1 MFRSACALAW
11 KPFFSSWFARA
22 RFSRSSSSLTTS
34 SRTNPVTQ
42 SFLDRLVESL
52 PRARIVLL
60 ASYRPDYQHRWGS
73 KSYYAQL
80 RLDPLPDE
88 SVTTMLDA
96 LVGAD
101 ARLLSLKQLLIA
113 RTEGNPFFIEECIR
127 TLVRDRSAWRAAR
140 RLSP

>member
-1 MFRSACALAW
+1 MEALFQLLVRESQVQ
-11 KPFFSSWFARA
+11 PLLVVFDDLQSHDS
-22 RFSRSSSSLTTS
+22 
-34 SRTNPVTQ
+34 VTQ
-42 SFLDRLVESL
+42 SFLDGLVESL

-113 RTEGNPFFIEECIR
+113 RTEGNPFFIEECVR
-127 TLVRDRSAWRAAR
+127 TSRRDRSAWRATR